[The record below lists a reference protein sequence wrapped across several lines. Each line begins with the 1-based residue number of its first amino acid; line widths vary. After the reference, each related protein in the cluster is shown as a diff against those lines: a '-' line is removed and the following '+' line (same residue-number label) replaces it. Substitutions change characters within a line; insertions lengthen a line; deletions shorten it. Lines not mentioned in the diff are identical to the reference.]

1 MSDPLISIEHNG
13 STHARKASEWIALSR
28 AALASPAAKIEEP
41 DLIAEMREDAQDG
54 RTTNKTVLDYID
66 APRAAL
72 VAKEKVERETIER
85 CAKVCEGLIQE
96 IYCRAD
102 RWAHD
107 VPNAVREECAIAIR
121 ALKCGMSEQNEQDV

>member
-66 APRAAL
+66 ALRAAL
-72 VAKEKVERETIER
+72 TAKEKVERETIEMEELPDDAR
-85 CAKVCEGLIQE
+85 RILYENL
-96 IYCRAD
+96 
-102 RWAHD
+102 WALYD
-107 VPNAVREECAIAIR
+107 GQPPSGD
-121 ALKCGMSEQNEQDV
+121 KT